1 MVCRASER
9 KRYEVTETTWVVS
22 LHTSRMRSLQRE
34 GTQEEEQV
42 SSEDG
47 TQMRVN
53 LRKHLGKWVWSDEEI
68 TVREI
73 SGHLLSIKRYLMLGL
88 NDLQQS
94 VEKTK
99 FQAQNQLTP

>member
-9 KRYEVTETTWVVS
+9 KRYEVTEKTRVVS
-22 LHTSRMRSLQRE
+22 LHTSRMRSFAER
-34 GTQEEEQV
+34 GNTGEEQV

-53 LRKHLGKWVWSDEEI
+53 LRKHLEKWVWSDEEI
-68 TVREI
+68 TVRAI

-99 FQAQNQLTP
+99 FQA